1 MNKQEFNG
9 KTLDEALSAAAR
21 ALGTD
26 VSLLSYNI
34 LPQSSGGLFS
44 KLFQRGVRL
53 EAWVDSNN
61 DIQAA
66 AREAVRQARA
76 DSQDG
81 AKNKQPNAPRA
92 RENQPSRD
100 MSQRGPNNNNRKD
113 ATSPR
118 PVRAEGQQRRSG
130 PDQQRNASAPN
141 RRPERSQ
148 SHQQRS
154 AQANNEIA
162 GEERSSRPRSALN
175 SPESV
180 ALLNEL
186 AVQFV
191 KGFNPDESSQDIKI
205 DFLSEEEVLVTVQ
218 SAALEEFLI
227 RTDRL
232 SCAFEHLFKRIAQK
246 KFGDVS
252 GRVTLNAGSAAAQ
265 REEKLKQMALEI
277 AAKVRD
283 TGKTIT
289 LGSKS
294 SQERRV
300 IHLALENTQ
309 GIATKSIG
317 IGENRKL
324 IVYSTDRP
332 QRDRHHGSRRNGQRP
347 QNRSNAGEV
356 SDGDVTNHDSSDS
369 LQAGQR
375 PDGQPR
381 RQRRRGRRGG
391 NRQNRQGGRAHP
403 NAESSAVGTES
414 QSESLRDSD
423 V

>member
-9 KTLDEALSAAAR
+9 KTLDEALSAAAK

-53 EAWVDSNN
+53 EAWVDSSN
-61 DIQAA
+61 DVQAA

-76 DSQDG
+76 DAQEG
-81 AKNKQPNAPRA
+81 AKNKQANAPRA

-100 MSQRGPNNNNRKD
+100 ASQRGPNTNRKD
-113 ATSPR
+113 SNSPR
-118 PVRAEGQQRRSG
+118 PVKADGQQRRSG
-130 PDQQRNASAPN
+130 PDQQRNANGPT
-141 RRPERSQ
+141 RKPERSQ
-148 SHQQRS
+148 NHQHRPT
-154 AQANNEIA
+154 QANGEGA
-162 GEERSSRPRSALN
+162 GKERSSRPRFALN

-180 ALLNEL
+180 GLLKEL

-191 KGFNPDESSQDIKI
+191 KGFSPEESNQDIQI
-205 DFLSEEEVLVTVQ
+205 EFLSEEEVLVTVQ

-232 SCAFEHLFKRIAQK
+232 SCAFEHLFKRISQK

-265 REEKLKQMALEI
+265 REEKLKQMALDI

-289 LGSKS
+289 LSSKS

-300 IHLALENTQ
+300 IHLALENSQ

-332 QRDRHHGSRRNGQRP
+332 QRDRNQSSRRNGQRP
-347 QNRSNAGEV
+347 HNRPQAVDVPEGE
-356 SDGDVTNHDSSDS
+356 GHNQESSEN

-375 PDGQPR
+375 ADGQPR

-403 NAESSAVGTES
+403 NAEPSATGAET
-414 QSESLRDSD
+414 QSEPLRDTD
-423 V
+423 A